1 MRYVRLTSAMAL
13 AALLLAGCGADTG
26 SGSSSFNPA
35 TSVSEEFETFTI
47 EDDGGM
53 PFVSRTIF
61 FDFYQGLEAAEGED
75 DQGIATQLRQRLNLL
90 MGLTPGP
97 EGKTY
102 VAARNPFD
110 LLHHL
115 IHTDWIGTFNDGKQL
130 MRDSVTSG
138 SPATYNTPANNAIIR
153 FTELEG
159 RNGEDPEPDQ
169 IWVYPLLDWTSNFS
183 QFEPVEATIYRSAQF
198 IARPPAEGT
207 TNPAEIQSGVWS
219 GGFKGENFSATGYN
233 KPQFTALSITGRQFG
248 DVEFYQTFVGAQY
261 DTLLLTDT
269 SGITIGTDEP
279 VFICAQINY
288 SASQNASE
296 VKVVYVTDPEADTS
310 GTDQNPS
317 QCPDV
322 GNSFTYQS
330 EPVAARQ

>member
-1 MRYVRLTSAMAL
+1 MRYVRITSVMGLTAL
-13 AALLLAGCGADTG
+13 MLSGCGADTG

-35 TSVSEEFETFTI
+35 TSVSEEFETFAI
-47 EDDGGM
+47 DDSSGTS
-53 PFVSRTIF
+53 VLSRTLF

-75 DQGIATQLRQRLNLL
+75 DRDIAEQLRQRLDLL

-115 IHTDWIGTFNDGKQL
+115 IHTDWIGTFNDGKRL

-138 SPATYNTPANNAIIR
+138 GPATYNTPANDAVIR
-153 FTELEG
+153 FKEG
-159 RNGEDPEPDQ
+159 LTSEDPEPDQ
-169 IWVYPLLDWTSNFS
+169 LWVYPLLDWTSKFS
-183 QFEPVEATIYRSAQF
+183 QFEPVTATIYRSAQF

-207 TNPAEIQSGVWS
+207 SSPAEIKSGFWS
-219 GGFKGENFSATGYN
+219 GGFKGEDFSATGYN
-233 KPQFTALSITGRQFG
+233 KPQFSALSITGRQFG
-248 DVEFYQTFVGAQY
+248 GVEFYQTFVGSQY

-269 SGITIGTDEP
+269 SGMTIGNDEP

-288 SASQNASE
+288 SASE
-296 VKVVYVTDPEADTS
+296 VTVVYETDPDVDTS
-310 GTDQNPS
+310 GTNQDPS

-322 GNSFTYQS
+322 GNRFTYQT

>member
-1 MRYVRLTSAMAL
+1 MKYIRRTSVTALTTLML
-13 AALLLAGCGADTG
+13 VGCGADTG

-35 TSVSEEFETFTI
+35 TSVSESFETFKV
-47 EDDGGM
+47 EDGDGNAY
-53 PFVSRTIF
+53 VSRTIF

-75 DQGIATQLRQRLNLL
+75 DQGIATQIRERLNRL
-90 MGLTPGP
+90 MGLTPAAD
-97 EGKTY
+97 GKTY

-110 LLHHL
+110 LLHHV
-115 IHTDWIGTFNDGKQL
+115 INTDQAGTFNDGKRL
-130 MRDSVTSG
+130 MYDSVTSG
-138 SPATYNTPANNAIIR
+138 APATYNTPANNAVIR

-159 RNGEDPEPDQ
+159 HTGEDPEPDQ
-169 IWVYPLLDWTSNFS
+169 VWVYPLLDWTSSFS
-183 QFEPVEATIYRSAQF
+183 QFEPVTATVYRSAQF
-198 IARPPAEGT
+198 IARPPAE
-207 TNPAEIQSGVWS
+207 NAAIPAEIQSGFWS
-219 GGFKGENFSATGYN
+219 GGFKGKNFSATGYN

-248 DVEFYQTFVGAQY
+248 DVEFYQTFVGSQY

-279 VFICAQINY
+279 VFICAQISY
-288 SASQNASE
+288 GSSPKQ
-296 VKVVYVTDPEADTS
+296 VKVVYVTDPEADTR
-310 GTDQNPS
+310 GTNQDPS